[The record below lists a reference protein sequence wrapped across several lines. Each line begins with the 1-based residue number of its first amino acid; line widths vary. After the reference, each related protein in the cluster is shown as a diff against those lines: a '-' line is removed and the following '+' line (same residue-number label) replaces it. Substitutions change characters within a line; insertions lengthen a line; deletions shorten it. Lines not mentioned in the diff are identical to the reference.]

1 MVSLVVMQVGRVT
14 FQVEIDE
21 FQNYE
26 KALGALGEACKVLS
40 HAKLPDNSQEM
51 KMNDIKNRMA
61 HVKKFAEAKALVPDR
76 LITVAIIIVIVILI
90 AIITFSDFFLGWV
103 DLPSGLSLW
112 PACWVWIS

>member
-1 MVSLVVMQVGRVT
+1 M
-14 FQVEIDE
+14 EIDE

-61 HVKKFAEAKALVPDR
+61 HVKKFAEAKASVLDR
-76 LITVAIIIVIVILI
+76 LLTIIAIVIIMLSSSSESSLLFP
-90 AIITFSDFFLGWV
+90 TFFLGRV
-103 DLPSGLSLW
+103 DLPGGLYLW
-112 PACWVWIS
+112 PACWCGFLK